1 VRSRTACKN
10 YSALKVLPIW
20 LWCACWPFG
29 DDLVAY
35 ALLKPTRAMI
45 ETAATPPEREPS
57 LVESVVHVIEA
68 GQRLLLDRLD
78 LARFD
83 LGQLVNRTMRG
94 VAFIAAGTVLLTGA
108 CFALMGGAVMWL
120 HQGLDFSLAAS
131 CVIVAVVAGGVGAS
145 VVVVGMRRTQPIAE
159 ERGSA
164 AALVGSLRP
173 PSVAGDG
180 GGRR

>member
-1 VRSRTACKN
+1 
-10 YSALKVLPIW
+10 
-20 LWCACWPFG
+20 
-29 DDLVAY
+29 
-35 ALLKPTRAMI
+35 MI

-57 LVESVVHVIEA
+57 LVESVVHVVEA

-94 VAFIAAGTVLLTGA
+94 VAFIAAGAVLLTGA

-120 HQGLDFSLAAS
+120 HQGLYLSLAAS
-131 CVIVAVVAGGVGAS
+131 CVIVAAVAGGLGAG
-145 VVVVGMRRTQPIAE
+145 VVVVGVRRTQPAGE
-159 ERGSA
+159 ELGTA
-164 AALVGSLRP
+164 GALVGSLRGP

-180 GGRR
+180 GGQR